1 MNISSKNK
9 EYWNIVKGIGIL
21 SIVIGHTNKTLSS
34 YVYLFHL
41 VIFFFVSGYLYSE
54 DKYGDDPFLN
64 FMSRLKTNWKKYF
77 AFSTIYVLLH
87 NIFLE
92 IGIIINTSKYS
103 FIDIIMQLI
112 NSMLL
117 QCYETLAGAL
127 WFVPVL
133 ILASTLFGIII
144 FLGRK
149 MSKIFNKKWIK
160 HVIIIFIGIFFSV
173 IGVMMNMKNMGLFYH
188 SQTSILVVPIF
199 IIAYYVRHIKDIN
212 PFLKF
217 YAFIPSIIFLYLC
230 VNKFSWSIELS
241 ENNIPGYIFYLISI
255 VGIYVC
261 LYLAKILLR
270 LKKIKKYFL
279 LIGKYSFEIMA
290 LHFICLK
297 LVDIVYAIIIGNFN
311 PLVYGIFPTAYNEIW
326 LIYVMVGTLLPCI
339 IMTLYKRIIETLKI
353 KLKLT

>member
-21 SIVIGHTNKTLSS
+21 SIVIGHINKTLSS

-54 DKYGDDPFLN
+54 DKYGDNPFLN

-87 NIFLE
+87 NIFLQ
-92 IGIIINTSKYS
+92 IGIIINTTKYS

-133 ILASTLFGIII
+133 ILASTLFGSII
-144 FLGRK
+144 FFGRK
-149 MSKIFNKKWIK
+149 ISKMFNKKWLK
-160 HVIIIFIGIFFSV
+160 HIIIILIGIAFSI
-173 IGVMMNMKNMGLFYH
+173 IGVIMNMKNMGLFYH
-188 SQTSILVVPIF
+188 SQTSILVIPIF
-199 IIAYYVRHIKDIN
+199 IIAYYVRYIKDIN
-212 PFLKF
+212 PFLKW

-241 ENNIPGYIFYLISI
+241 ENHIPSYMFYVISI
-255 VGIYVC
+255 VGIYIC
-261 LYLAKILLR
+261 LYLSKILLK
-270 LKKIKKYFL
+270 LKYIKKYFM

-290 LHFICLK
+290 LHFFCIK
-297 LVDIVYAIIIGNFN
+297 LTDVVYAGIKGETNS
-311 PLVYGIFPTAYNEIW
+311 LVYGIFPTAYNEIW
-326 LIYVMVGTLLPCI
+326 LIYVIVGTLLPCI
-339 IMTLYKRIIETLKI
+339 IMILYKKI
-353 KLKLT
+353 TELIKVKLKLN